1 MPRDLDALLAAC
13 ADRLPQLETQR
24 LMLYAGANLPS
35 ARAMAAYNPALSAY
49 PAMGPTGL
57 KEQPDTELVSELE
70 TFTRQAAMTLFG
82 AAWAEVRLASCTLAN
97 LAIFHAYCRPGDTV
111 LAPAAEHGGHLSQRR
126 GGTAELAGL
135 IVEDLP
141 FDRRNC
147 QLDAARAAEMITHT
161 RPRLVV
167 LGRSV
172 VIKADDIAPVVSAAR
187 AVGAKTLFDA
197 SYVLGLIAGGTY
209 PNPLDAGVDLISS
222 STYKTLPGRPQG
234 LVLGRDPDDAPA
246 LHNLLDTRLLANYDA
261 GRLPSLAVT
270 LTEAQATGR
279 EYAASI
285 VSNSAALHRAL
296 IDAGLPVIGAND
308 GEVHTH
314 QLLLPLS
321 PDADP
326 RAVMLALQAQGIL
339 IGTCVDPSRAGH
351 QALRLGTQFITRQG
365 MEVFD
370 MTEVARLLGDV
381 LHVGACGRLHAR
393 PVADMAQMAGR
404 IQQMLSKKSRWGAAE
419 VWSLEAPRREQRRS
433 ERQKQNAKS

>member
-35 ARAMAAYNPALSAY
+35 PRAIAAYNPALSAY
-49 PAMGPTGL
+49 PAMGPTGH
-57 KEQPDTELVSELE
+57 KEQPDTDLVSELE
-70 TFTRQAAMTLFG
+70 TFASQAAMTLFG
-82 AAWAEVRLASCTLAN
+82 AAWAEVRLPSCTLAN
-97 LAIFHAYCRPGDTV
+97 LAVFHAYCRPGDKV

-135 IVEDLP
+135 VVEDLP
-141 FDRRNC
+141 FDRRHC
-147 QLDAARAAEMITHT
+147 RLDAAHAAETITHT

-172 VIKADDIAPVVSAAR
+172 MVKADDIGPVVSAAR

-197 SYVLGLIAGGTY
+197 SHVLGLIAGGTY
-209 PNPLDAGVDLISS
+209 PNPFDAGVDLISS

-234 LVLGRDPDDAPA
+234 LVLGRNPDDAPA
-246 LHNLLDTRLLANYDA
+246 LRNLLDTRLLANYDA

-270 LTEAQATGR
+270 LSEAQTGGR
-279 EYAASI
+279 EYATRI

-296 IDAGLPVIGAND
+296 VDTGLPVIGAND

-321 PDADP
+321 LDADP
-326 RAVMLALQAQGIL
+326 RAVMHALQAQGIL
-339 IGTCVDPSRAGH
+339 IGTCVDPSREGH

-365 MEVFD
+365 MEVSD
-370 MTEVARLLGDV
+370 MTEVAQLLGDV
-381 LHVGACGRLHAR
+381 LRVGACGRLHAR
-393 PVADMAQMAGR
+393 PVADTAQTAAR
-404 IQQMLSKKSRWGAAE
+404 IQQMLSKKKPLGSG
-419 VWSLEAPRREQRRS
+419 
-433 ERQKQNAKS
+433 

>member
-35 ARAMAAYNPALSAY
+35 ARAIAAYNPALGAY
-49 PAMGPTGL
+49 PAMGPTGQ
-57 KEQPDTELVSELE
+57 KEQPETELVSELE
-70 TFTRQAAMTLFG
+70 SFTSQAAMTLFG
-82 AAWAEVRLASCTLAN
+82 AAWAEVRFASCTLAN
-97 LAIFHAYCRPGDTV
+97 MAIFHAYCRPGDKV

-126 GGTAELAGL
+126 GGTPALAGL
-135 IVEDLP
+135 VVEDLP

-147 QLDAARAAEMITHT
+147 QLDAARAAEMITRT

-167 LGRSV
+167 LGRSIM
-172 VIKADDIAPVVSAAR
+172 IKADAIAPVVSAAR

-197 SYVLGLIAGGTY
+197 SHVLGLIAGGTY
-209 PNPLDAGVDLISS
+209 PNPFDVGVDLISS

-234 LVLGRDPDDAPA
+234 LVLGRDPEDAIA
-246 LHNLLDTRLLANYDA
+246 LREVLDTRLLANYDA
-261 GRLPSLAVT
+261 GRLPSLVVT
-270 LTEAQATGR
+270 LTEAQAGGR
-279 EYAASI
+279 EYAERI
-285 VSNSAALHRAL
+285 VGNSAALHRAL
-296 IDAGLPVIGAND
+296 VDVGLPVIGAND

-321 PDADP
+321 LDADP
-326 RAVMLALQAQGIL
+326 RGVMHALQAQGIL

-365 MEVFD
+365 MDVSD

-381 LHVGACGRLHAR
+381 LHVGACGRLYAR

-404 IQQMLSKKSRWGAAE
+404 VQQMLSKKKPLGSG
-419 VWSLEAPRREQRRS
+419 
-433 ERQKQNAKS
+433 

>member
-24 LMLYAGANLPS
+24 LMLYAGANIPS
-35 ARAMAAYNPALSAY
+35 ARAIAAYNPGLSAY
-49 PAMGPTGL
+49 PAMGPTGH
-57 KEQPDTELVSELE
+57 KEQPETELVSELE
-70 TFTRQAAMTLFG
+70 SFTGQAAMSLFR

-97 LAIFHAYCRPGDTV
+97 LAIFHAYCRPGDKV

-126 GGTAELAGL
+126 GGTPELAGL
-135 IVEDLP
+135 VVEDLP

-147 QLDAARAAEMITHT
+147 QLDAARAAEMITRT

-167 LGRSV
+167 LGRSIM
-172 VIKADDIAPVVSAAR
+172 IKADDIAPVVSAAR

-197 SYVLGLIAGGTY
+197 SHVLGLIAGATY
-209 PNPLDAGVDLISS
+209 PNPFDAGVDLISS

-234 LVLGRDPDDAPA
+234 LVLGRDPEDAIA
-246 LHNLLDTRLLANYDA
+246 LREVLDTRMLANYDA

-279 EYAASI
+279 EYAARI

-296 IDAGLPVIGAND
+296 LDAGLPVIGAND

-321 PDADP
+321 LDADP
-326 RAVMLALQAQGIL
+326 RAVMHALQGQGIL

-365 MEVFD
+365 MNVGD
-370 MTEVARLLGDV
+370 MVEVAQLLGAV
-381 LHVGACGRLHAR
+381 LHVGVCGRLHAS
-393 PVADMAQMAGR
+393 PVADSAQIAGR
-404 IQQMLSKKSRWGAAE
+404 IQQILSKKSRWGAAE
-419 VWSLEAPRREQRRS
+419 VWSWRHHVGSNDAAK
-433 ERQKQNAKS
+433 RQKPNAKS

>member
-35 ARAMAAYNPALSAY
+35 ARAIAAYNPALSAY
-49 PAMGPTGL
+49 PAMGPIGQ
-57 KEQPDTELVSELE
+57 KEQPETELVSELE
-70 TFTRQAAMTLFG
+70 SFTSQAAMTLFG
-82 AAWAEVRLASCTLAN
+82 AAWAEVRLASCTLVN
-97 LAIFHAYCRPGDTV
+97 LAIFHAYCRPGDKV

-135 IVEDLP
+135 VVEDLP

-147 QLDAARAAEMITHT
+147 QLDAARAAEMITRT

-172 VIKADDIAPVVSAAR
+172 MIKADDIAPVVSAAR

-197 SYVLGLIAGGTY
+197 SHVLGLIAGATY
-209 PNPLDAGVDLISS
+209 PNPFDAGVDLISS

-234 LVLGRDPDDAPA
+234 LVLGRDPEDAIA
-246 LHNLLDTRLLANYDA
+246 LREVLDTRMLANYDA

-270 LTEAQATGR
+270 LTEAQASGR
-279 EYAASI
+279 DYAASI

-296 IDAGLPVIGAND
+296 VDVGWPVIGAND

-321 PDADP
+321 LDADP
-326 RAVMLALQAQGIL
+326 RAVMHALEAQGIL
-339 IGTCVDPSRAGH
+339 IGTCVDPSHAGH

-365 MEVFD
+365 MDALD
-370 MTEVARLLGDV
+370 MVDVARLLGDV
-381 LHVGACGRLHAR
+381 LRVGACGRLHAR
-393 PVADMAQMAGR
+393 PVADTAQIAGR
-404 IQQMLSKKSRWGAAE
+404 IQQMLSKKKPLGSG
-419 VWSLEAPRREQRRS
+419 
-433 ERQKQNAKS
+433 

>member
-13 ADRLPQLETQR
+13 AERLPQLETQR

-49 PAMGPTGL
+49 PAMGPSGH

-70 TFTRQAAMTLFG
+70 TFTSRVAMTLFG

-97 LAIFHAYCRPGDTV
+97 LGIFHTYCRPGDTV

-135 IVEDLP
+135 VVEDLP

-147 QLDAARAAEMITHT
+147 QLNAARAAEMIIQT

-172 VIKADDIAPVVSAAR
+172 MIKADDIAPVVNAAR

-197 SYVLGLIAGGTY
+197 SHVLGLITGGAY
-209 PNPLDAGVDLISS
+209 PNPFDAGVGLISS

-234 LVLGRDPDDAPA
+234 LVLGRDPEDAPP
-246 LHNLLDTRLLANYDA
+246 LRNLLDTRMLANYDA

-270 LTEAQATGR
+270 LTEAQAGGR
-279 EYAASI
+279 DYAARI
-285 VSNSAALHRAL
+285 VSNTAALHRSL
-296 IDAGLPVIGAND
+296 IAAGVPVIGANY

-321 PDADP
+321 RDADP
-326 RAVMLALQAQGIL
+326 RAVMHALQAQGIL

-365 MEVFD
+365 MEARD
-370 MTEVARLLGDV
+370 MADVAQLLGTV
-381 LHVGACGRLHAR
+381 LHVGVCGRLHAR
-393 PVADMAQMAGR
+393 PVADTAQMAGR
-404 IQQMLSKKSRWGAAE
+404 IQQMLSKKKPLGSG
-419 VWSLEAPRREQRRS
+419 
-433 ERQKQNAKS
+433 

>member
-35 ARAMAAYNPALSAY
+35 ARAIAAYNPALSAY
-49 PAMGPTGL
+49 PAMGPTGY

-70 TFTRQAAMTLFG
+70 TFASQAAMSLFG

-97 LAIFHAYCRPGDTV
+97 MAIFHAYCRPGDKV

-126 GGTAELAGL
+126 GGTPELAGL

-147 QLDAARAAEMITHT
+147 QLDAARAAEMITRT

-167 LGRSV
+167 LGRSIM
-172 VIKADDIAPVVSAAR
+172 IKADAIAPVVSAAR

-197 SYVLGLIAGGTY
+197 SHVLGLIAGGTY
-209 PNPLDAGVDLISS
+209 PNPFDAGVDIISS

-234 LVLGRDPDDAPA
+234 LVLGRDPEDAIA
-246 LHNLLDTRLLANYDA
+246 LREVLDTRMLANYDA

-270 LTEAQATGR
+270 LTEAQASGC

-285 VSNSAALHRAL
+285 VGNSAALHRAL

-321 PDADP
+321 LDADP
-326 RAVMLALQAQGIL
+326 RAVMHALQGQGIL
-339 IGTCVDPSRAGH
+339 IGTCVDPTRAGH

-365 MEVFD
+365 MDGRD
-370 MTEVARLLGDV
+370 MADLARLLGDV

-393 PVADMAQMAGR
+393 PVADMAQIAGR
-404 IQQMLSKKSRWGAAE
+404 IQQMLGQKKPLGSG
-419 VWSLEAPRREQRRS
+419 
-433 ERQKQNAKS
+433 

>member
-1 MPRDLDALLAAC
+1 MNPNTRIPFVVDGSLRKLPTMPRDLDALLAAC
-13 ADRLPQLETQR
+13 ADRLPQLETRR

-35 ARAMAAYNPALSAY
+35 ARAIAAYNPALSAY
-49 PAMGPTGL
+49 PAMGPTGH

-97 LAIFHAYCRPGDTV
+97 LAIFHAYCRPGDKV

-126 GGTAELAGL
+126 RGTPELAGL
-135 IVEDLP
+135 VVEDLP

-147 QLDAARAAEMITHT
+147 QLEAARAAEMITRT

-167 LGRSV
+167 LGRSIM
-172 VIKADDIAPVVSAAR
+172 IKADDIAPVVSAAR

-197 SYVLGLIAGGTY
+197 SHVLGLIAGGTY
-209 PNPLDAGVDLISS
+209 PNPFDAGVDLISS

-234 LVLGRDPDDAPA
+234 LVLGRDPEDAIA
-246 LHNLLDTRLLANYDA
+246 LREVLDTRMLANYDA

-270 LTEAQATGR
+270 LTEAQAGGR
-279 EYAASI
+279 EYAERI
-285 VSNSAALHRAL
+285 VGNSAALHRAL
-296 IDAGLPVIGAND
+296 VDAGLPVIGAND

-321 PDADP
+321 LDADP
-326 RAVMLALQAQGIL
+326 RAVMHALQAQGIL

-365 MEVFD
+365 MDALD
-370 MTEVARLLGDV
+370 MVDVARLLSDV
-381 LHVGACGRLHAR
+381 LHVGACGRLDAR
-393 PVADMAQMAGR
+393 PVADTAQMAGR
-404 IQQMLSKKSRWGAAE
+404 IQQMLSKKKPLGSG
-419 VWSLEAPRREQRRS
+419 
-433 ERQKQNAKS
+433 

>member
-1 MPRDLDALLAAC
+1 
-13 ADRLPQLETQR
+13 
-24 LMLYAGANLPS
+24 
-35 ARAMAAYNPALSAY
+35 
-49 PAMGPTGL
+49 
-57 KEQPDTELVSELE
+57 
-70 TFTRQAAMTLFG
+70 LFG

-135 IVEDLP
+135 VVEDLP

-172 VIKADDIAPVVSAAR
+172 MIKADDIAPVVNAAR

-197 SYVLGLIAGGTY
+197 SHVLGLIAGGTY
-209 PNPLDAGVDLISS
+209 PNPFDAGVDLISS

-270 LTEAQATGR
+270 LAEAQAGGR
-279 EYAASI
+279 EYAGRI

-296 IDAGLPVIGAND
+296 VDTGLPVIGAND

-321 PDADP
+321 LDADP
-326 RAVMLALQAQGIL
+326 RAVMHALQAQGIL
-339 IGTCVDPSRAGH
+339 VGTCVDPSRAGH

-381 LHVGACGRLHAR
+381 LRVGGCGRLHAR
-393 PVADMAQMAGR
+393 PVADTAQISGR
-404 IQQMLSKKSRWGAAE
+404 IQQILSKKKPLGSG
-419 VWSLEAPRREQRRS
+419 
-433 ERQKQNAKS
+433 